1 MQPNKKNSSNFIGVA
16 YMRYSKYMNNL
27 KKYLSYAMQVIL
39 IIAIALLALWIAKE
53 AFDLQ
58 SYWTPIIVA
67 VLSTLVSLVLSI
79 GMEKRRKHLRKELLS
94 NTFVKPED
102 INFGINGFA
111 FYDHEDCGYLD
122 DLITLRLVEGTYIY
136 DFTKSFSENARTFP
150 KLLKIKKLF
159 DEKIKTSGRERE
171 NLDHLF
177 ARKIKEFQ
185 LDQLGEEDNQPT
197 LILNSIAKNRED
209 VGERLEASNLKIEV
223 IKSNVN
229 TKKLIDAV
237 YTYVKNNY
245 PDIIEASYKTNSKP
259 ENKENFID
267 DFVCLASTI
276 GLYGCLIKNIGGN
289 DNQAEYYMHKSI
301 RPYGIR
307 LNLTLEDF
315 FNDGTEIHYDTLS
328 DLIDNQLNQSV
339 GILPEGKK
347 HFTDVI
353 FEFDDEM
360 KCYLLYS
367 TQPEEIAN
375 YQQDF
380 QIIYAD
386 KQFTPNFKSLID
398 SSREDP
404 KLQFYLCYAQSIV
417 RKYINKRFK
426 Q

>member
-1 MQPNKKNSSNFIGVA
+1 M
-16 YMRYSKYMNNL
+16 
-27 KKYLSYAMQVIL
+27 
-39 IIAIALLALWIAKE
+39 
-53 AFDLQ
+53 
-58 SYWTPIIVA
+58 
-67 VLSTLVSLVLSI
+67 
-79 GMEKRRKHLRKELLS
+79 
-94 NTFVKPED
+94 
-102 INFGINGFA
+102 
-111 FYDHEDCGYLD
+111 
-122 DLITLRLVEGTYIY
+122 
-136 DFTKSFSENARTFP
+136 
-150 KLLKIKKLF
+150 
-159 DEKIKTSGRERE
+159 
-171 NLDHLF
+171 
-177 ARKIKEFQ
+177 
-185 LDQLGEEDNQPT
+185 DQLGEEDNQPT